1 VNRNGVTYVTV
12 TAANFS
18 FTPDDNGIHVTTLTA
33 ADKDGGTG
41 SIGKP
46 SSALTEAR
54 PRHRGGV
61 NVKQTERLN

>member
-1 VNRNGVTYVTV
+1 VTG

-18 FTPDDNGIHVTTLTA
+18 FIPDDNGTYVVTLTA

-46 SSALTEAR
+46 RTASTEAR

-61 NVKQTERLN
+61 NLKQTDRVN